1 MQNPIVSLRQMR
13 RPTLLIKAARHGI
26 STYRREKDL
35 RRLTQCDTPP
45 KSAEHALQL
54 LLSKEEVIE
63 DIRRAGD
70 AGYSVRQHVAIMIA
84 LMAEARHMLRATL
97 V

>member
-35 RRLTQCDTPP
+35 RRLTQRDTPP

-54 LLSKEEVIE
+54 LLLKEEVIE
-63 DIRRAGD
+63 DIRRARD